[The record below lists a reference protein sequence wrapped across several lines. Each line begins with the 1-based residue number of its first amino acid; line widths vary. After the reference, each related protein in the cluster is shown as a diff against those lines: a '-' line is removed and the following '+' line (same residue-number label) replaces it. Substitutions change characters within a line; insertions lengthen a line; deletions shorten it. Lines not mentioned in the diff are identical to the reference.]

1 MTRVLHDLLIHSAKR
16 FPTKPAIFHKNES
29 LTYEQILRKSKRLCI
44 ILRENGIAR
53 SDRVAFYLEKRF
65 EKVISIFGI
74 SMVGG
79 VIVPVRR
86 LLQPHQVAHIVSDS
100 SAKVLITTYARLASL
115 QDHISDLPTL
125 HTIIALDKKSA
136 NEINVKNIEVIDWQE
151 ALNSCTQ
158 EPIIENQVIETD
170 MATILYTSGSTG
182 QPKGVVLSH
191 LNIVA
196 GAKKVS
202 EYLKINENDRLLSIL
217 TFSFDY
223 GLNQLTSAFLHGAQL
238 VLLDYLFIH
247 DIIKAVEKYKITG
260 LAAVAATWNQLLQS
274 SWHGDSIP
282 SLRYITN
289 TGGKIPENNVREL
302 RRRLPN
308 AAIYLM
314 YGLTEAFRSTYLD
327 PQLVDARPTSIGKA
341 IPGEEILVLN
351 EEGRPVK
358 PGDVGE
364 LVHRGVLVA
373 QGYWNEPELTAVR
386 FRPNPLQPEEV
397 PVRELVVFSGDQ
409 VRLDKEGF
417 LYFVGRKDEMIKCA
431 GNRVSP
437 TEVEGVIHA
446 SKKIQDAIVIGIP
459 DNIYGEVIKAI
470 VVPRPSVNTNEKELL
485 SHCKKFLPPYM
496 IPKFIEFRKELP
508 CNANGKLDRAKVKKE
523 ILESLKSQSSSE
535 LIEQ

>member
-1 MTRVLHDLLIHSAKR
+1 MPRVLHDLLVNSAKR
-16 FPTKPAIFHKNES
+16 FPTKPAIFFKDGS
-29 LTYEQILRKSKRLCI
+29 LTYEQILRQSKRLGS

-65 EKVISIFGI
+65 KKVISIFGI
-74 SMVGG
+74 SMSGG

-86 LLQPHQVAHIVSDS
+86 LLQPHQVAHIISNS
-100 SAKVLITTYARLASL
+100 GAKVLITTYARLASL
-115 QDHISDLPTL
+115 QDHISDISSLRVV
-125 HTIIALDKKSA
+125 IALDKEND
-136 NEINVKNIEVIDWQE
+136 NELNVTNVKIIDWHE
-151 ALNSCTQ
+151 GAKNSSEEQIVET
-158 EPIIENQVIETD
+158 PVIETD
-170 MATILYTSGSTG
+170 MAAILYTSGSTG
-182 QPKGVVLSH
+182 RPKGVVLSH

-196 GAKKVS
+196 GAKKIS

-217 TFSFDY
+217 TFGFDY

-260 LAAVAATWNQLLQS
+260 LAAVAATWNQLLQA

-289 TGGKIPENNVREL
+289 TGGKIPENYVREL

-327 PQLVDARPTSIGKA
+327 PQLVDERPTSIGKA

-351 EEGRPVK
+351 EEGQPVK
-358 PGDVGE
+358 PGEVGE
-364 LVHRGVLVA
+364 LVHRGILVA

-386 FRPNPLQPEEV
+386 FRANPLQPEEV

-409 VRLDKEGF
+409 VRLDEEGF

-437 TEVEGVIHA
+437 TEVEEVIYA
-446 SKKIQDAIVIGIP
+446 SKKIQDAIVMGIP
-459 DNIYGEVIKAI
+459 DDIYGEVIKAI
-470 VVPRPSVNTNEKELL
+470 VVPRPSVNINEEELL
-485 SHCKKFLPPYM
+485 RHCEKLLPPYM
-496 IPKFIEFRKELP
+496 IPKSIEFRKELP
-508 CNANGKLDRAKVKKE
+508 RNANGKLDRAKVKKE
-523 ILESLKSQSSSE
+523 ILESLEADNSSMV
-535 LIEQ
+535 LG